1 MGRIHGLVEK
11 NPMGSEAVFREDRL
25 RSKVFNESKE
35 ETSFSRKRWLL
46 RHRFLLD
53 SQPIKCSTEAV
64 EVLRI
69 FRGIVEPMR
78 GLLLDPGQI
87 TSLQQLRTH
96 Q

>member
-1 MGRIHGLVEK
+1 MEWLKRIQWVRKPFFAEIGC
-11 NPMGSEAVFREDRL
+11 GA
-25 RSKVFNESKE
+25 RSFKDTKKESP
-35 ETSFSRKRWLL
+35 FSSKRWLL
-46 RHRFLLD
+46 CHRFFLD

-87 TSLQQLRTH
+87 TSLQQLRTD
-96 Q
+96 